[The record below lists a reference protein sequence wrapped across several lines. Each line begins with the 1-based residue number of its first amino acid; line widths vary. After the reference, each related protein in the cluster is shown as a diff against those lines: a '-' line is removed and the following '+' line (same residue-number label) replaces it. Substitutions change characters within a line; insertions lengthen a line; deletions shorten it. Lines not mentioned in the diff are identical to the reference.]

1 MEINRDT
8 YLKALLDSRHNNLIK
23 VITGLRRVGKS
34 YTLFTIFK
42 RKLIDAGVDENHII
56 EMAFDDYANREY
68 RNPDKFFSYV
78 KSRITDKGMYYIL
91 LDEVQM
97 LDEFV
102 DVLNGFLHI
111 GNVDV
116 YITGSNA
123 KFLSKDIVTEFRGR
137 GTQIRINP
145 LTFREFMS
153 VYAGDAF
160 HGWTEY
166 IQYGGLPMVV
176 LAETL
181 ERKAAIL
188 KELVDELY
196 ISDILN
202 RNRIKNDAE
211 LSDLFRIIASN
222 IGALTNP
229 MKLSNTFKSEKHVDI
244 KSETINRYIEYFK
257 DSFLIEEATRFDIK
271 GKKYINTPHKYYFN
285 DVGLRNSVLNFRQ
298 VEPTHLMENI
308 IYNEL
313 RARGFSV
320 DVGDVVVNSKL
331 SEGKSQRKHL
341 EVDFVC
347 NSGFRRYYIQSALE
361 LPTEEKRQQELNSLL
376 NIKDGFRKIIIV
388 GGIAPTYQDE
398 NGVLML
404 NVFDF
409 LLKENSLEA

>member
-42 RKLIDAGVDENHII
+42 RKLIADGVDENHII

-176 LAETL
+176 LAETP

-376 NIKDGFRKIIIV
+376 SIKDGFRKIIIV

>member
-42 RKLIDAGVDENHII
+42 RKLIADGVDENHII

-176 LAETL
+176 LAETP

-188 KELVDELY
+188 RELVDELY

-313 RARGFSV
+313 RTRGFSV

-376 NIKDGFRKIIIV
+376 SIKDGFRKIIIV

>member
-42 RKLIDAGVDENHII
+42 RKLIADGVDENHII

-176 LAETL
+176 LAETP

-257 DSFLIEEATRFDIK
+257 DSFLIEESTRFDIK

-320 DVGDVVVNSKL
+320 DVGDVVVNSRL

-376 NIKDGFRKIIIV
+376 SIKDGFRKIIIV

>member
-42 RKLIDAGVDENHII
+42 RKLIADGVDENHII

-176 LAETL
+176 LAETP

-257 DSFLIEEATRFDIK
+257 DSFLIEESTRFDIK

-376 NIKDGFRKIIIV
+376 SIKDGFRKIIIV